1 MAKTII
7 RPDNAGGNTSSSTKH
22 MKNLGGSSQLS
33 APRKHQVTTE
43 WIEQNMVDT
52 SYGPNDYHVGDVN
65 FGIRLD
71 GTVPENQENTQGHG
85 SKTSVNPGPG
95 ITRSRYCAGSK
106 DSTPGGGW

>member
-1 MAKTII
+1 MAKPII
-7 RPDNAGGNTSSSTKH
+7 TPDNAGGNTSSSNKR
-22 MKNLGGSSQLS
+22 MNLGGSSQLS

-43 WIEQNMVDT
+43 WIEQNMIDT

-71 GTVPENQENTQGHG
+71 GVIPENPEDTQGNG
-85 SKTSVNPGPG
+85 TQKAANPGPG

-106 DSTPGGGW
+106 DPTPGGGW